1 MSPEPAVSVVIGAG
15 ARTPTLAS
23 CLTALEP
30 QRHGVEVLVVEAEPA
45 PAELRERFPWAQFLV
60 RPGAIVPELWREG
73 IDASRGPI
81 VALTIACME
90 PAPDWI
96 HTIRVQHERHDAVAG
111 AIDPAD
117 RLRLRDWAEY
127 FCRYAPD
134 MLPFDGRPNA
144 AIPGDNA
151 SYKRDLLERT
161 RELYRDGFWEPVV
174 NGALERDGVV
184 LWHAPEL
191 VVRQGRSAGLPA
203 FVRQRLRHGAGHGS
217 QRGAHFGVLRNL
229 AGVAGAPLV
238 PVLISLRILQHVRRR
253 RRLRWRVLCA
263 MPLILLFNA
272 AWALGEARGHLTAL
286 RAR

>member
-1 MSPEPAVSVVIGAG
+1 MSPDPAVSVVIGAG
-15 ARTPTLAS
+15 ARTPALAS
-23 CLTALEP
+23 CLAALEP
-30 QRHGVEVLVVEAEPA
+30 QRTGVEVLVVEAEPA
-45 PAELRERFPWAQFLV
+45 PPELRARFPWAQFLV

-96 HTIRVQHERHDAVAG
+96 DTIRAQHEHHDAVAG
-111 AIDPAD
+111 AIDPGA

-134 MLPFDGRPNA
+134 MLPFDGRANP

-151 SYKRDLLERT
+151 SYKRGLLERT

-174 NGALERDGVV
+174 NGALERQGVV

-229 AGVAGAPLV
+229 AGVVGAPLV
-238 PVLISLRILQHVRRR
+238 PALISVRILRHVRRR
-253 RRLRWRVLCA
+253 RRLRARALSA

-272 AWALGEARGHLTAL
+272 AWALGEARGHLAAL